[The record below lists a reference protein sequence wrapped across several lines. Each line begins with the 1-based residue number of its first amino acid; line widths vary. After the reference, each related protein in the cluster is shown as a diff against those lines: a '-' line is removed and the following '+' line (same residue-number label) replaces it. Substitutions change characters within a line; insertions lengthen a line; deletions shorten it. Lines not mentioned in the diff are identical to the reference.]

1 MNKCS
6 FCVKLYTFIYY
17 FCPLDYYMEKDVKYI
32 SPKAVLEQDKEF
44 MNKIGNRLYKLR
56 AQNNLTLSALSETTG
71 VSRKTIG
78 LYENGSLYPNF
89 GILLKLIN
97 FYNISPF
104 DFFNELDNEIIND
117 AESN

>member
-1 MNKCS
+1 
-6 FCVKLYTFIYY
+6 
-17 FCPLDYYMEKDVKYI
+17 MENEVLYI

-44 MNKIGNRLYKLR
+44 MAQIGNRLYKLR
-56 AQNNLTLSALSETTG
+56 AQNNLTLTSLSESTG

-89 GILLKLIN
+89 GVLLKIIN

-104 DFFNELDNEIIND
+104 DFFNELDNDGLNIVSYEQTTNI
-117 AESN
+117 EGV